1 MGHNN
6 SALIVFWQR
15 DYRIADVCSHH
26 SISLV
31 LANHKSQNLV
41 RRSLEDRVGRNNDD
55 LIVCWQKDYRIAD
68 VCSHQSISLVF
79 ANHKVRTYAGGLVVD
94 TGCTV
99 GLNNVPLQG
108 TVSSILLGASAV
120 ALELAAAPGGN
131 LRLVGASGA
140 ELFELVSRQL
150 VIGTAVG

>member
-15 DYRIADVCSHH
+15 DYRIADVYSHQ

-41 RRSLEDRVGRNNDD
+41 RSSPEDRVGRNNDD

-68 VCSHQSISLVF
+68 VCSHQLI
-79 ANHKVRTYAGGLVVD
+79 RPR
-94 TGCTV
+94 V
-99 GLNNVPLQG
+99 GQSQQSN
-108 TVSSILLGASAV
+108 LGIY
-120 ALELAAAPGGN
+120 G
-131 LRLVGASGA
+131 
-140 ELFELVSRQL
+140 
-150 VIGTAVG
+150 